1 MKLMPSVRPAG
12 FRARRRRRL
21 LLLQDCCTR
30 FRMAYQPLQVSEAR
44 KRLSA
49 LVERVARGGAPVTIG
64 RYGRERAV
72 LVGADEFA
80 RMRRA
85 ASTTTARRPPTLEGM
100 LTLTCTPE
108 ELVAESRKLGELWLA
123 AFEESAKQLK
133 RRRRARRG

>member
-1 MKLMPSVRPAG
+1 MPP
-12 FRARRRRRL
+12 
-21 LLLQDCCTR
+21 
-30 FRMAYQPLQVSEAR
+30 QPLQVSEAR

-80 RMRRA
+80 RLRRA

-108 ELVAESRKLGELWLA
+108 ELIAESRQLGELWLA
-123 AFEESAKQLK
+123 AFEESTKQLT
-133 RRRRARRG
+133 RHRRARRPSRRA

>member
-1 MKLMPSVRPAG
+1 MPS
-12 FRARRRRRL
+12 
-21 LLLQDCCTR
+21 
-30 FRMAYQPLQVSEAR
+30 QPLQVSEAR

-49 LVERVARGGAPVTIG
+49 LVERVARGGAAVTIG

-80 RMRRA
+80 RLKRA
-85 ASTTTARRPPTLEGM
+85 ARTTTAQRPPTLEGI

-108 ELVAESRKLGELWLA
+108 ELIAESRKLGELWLE
-123 AFEESAKQLK
+123 AFEESAKRLN